1 MSEAIAQ
8 LCAWLTERFGEGPEV
23 SIGVLVVS
31 ILIGLLLHHVV
42 LRGLARLVTHTKT
55 ELDERVLEALSWPVI
70 ASVVLGGGFIA
81 VHQLGASEPVT
92 KATGQILL
100 TVALL
105 LWSTLGL
112 RIARLFVQHASGM
125 ADRFEVFDRR
135 TAPLFGNVATA
146 LVIAVAL
153 YLFLVIW
160 GIDAT
165 GWLASAGIAGVAIGF
180 AAKDTLSNLFAG
192 VFIIADGPYRIGDY
206 IVLDDG
212 VRGEVVQIGLRSTR
226 VQTRDDVNITIP
238 NSVIGM
244 SKIVN
249 QSGGP
254 DSSMRVRIPV
264 GVSYDSDVDQVKRVL
279 DEIAAQESRVAAQP
293 APRVRFRRLGA
304 SSLEF
309 ELLVWVAEP
318 SLRGG
323 TTDALLSEIIKRFR
337 SEGIEIPFPQRTVHL
352 VGDSSGS
359 AEAT

>member
-1 MSEAIAQ
+1 MQEVVAANWRSLIKPKGV
-8 LCAWLTERFGEGPEV
+8 ERSNKSNETYGKFVIRPLERGFGITLGNA
-23 SIGVLVVS
+23 
-31 ILIGLLLHHVV
+31 
-42 LRGLARLVTHTKT
+42 LRR
-55 ELDERVLEALSWPVI
+55 
-70 ASVVLGGGFIA
+70 
-81 VHQLGASEPVT
+81 
-92 KATGQILL
+92 ILL
-100 TVALL
+100 SSLQGCAIN
-105 LWSTLGL
+105 STNVGGLTGTNLG
-112 RIARLFVQHASGM
+112 
-125 ADRFEVFDRR
+125 
-135 TAPLFGNVATA
+135 ATA
-146 LVIAVAL
+146 LTDFTTGDGPGVINAPVAPEVIYVGMAGRNGRGNLRNRLKDHSSGQPVNMFAL

-160 GIDAT
+160 GIDAP